1 MKTNALRPYRP
12 ADYKSVK
19 GITRRHYE
27 TEHEASGAIAALGIA
42 HRVNRVEA
50 TGKFSVLVLGEY
62 YLIARPKPSQP
73 WRKVGQV
80 LGSCQYD
87 ADENAIAAGF
97 AITPRLSCVIPG
109 EDWPAIQA
117 KQHLRAVGIK

>member
-1 MKTNALRPYRP
+1 MQTDTLRPYRSS
-12 ADYKSVK
+12 DYEPVK
-19 GITRRHYE
+19 GLTRRHYE
-27 TEHEASGAIAALGIA
+27 TAQEASEAIGALGIA
-42 HRVNRVEA
+42 HRVNRVES
-50 TGKFSVLVLGEY
+50 TGKFSVSVLGAY
-62 YLIARPKPSQP
+62 YVLARSKPSQP

-87 ADENAIAAGF
+87 ASENAIAAGF
-97 AITPRLSCVIPG
+97 AITPRLSCVIPD